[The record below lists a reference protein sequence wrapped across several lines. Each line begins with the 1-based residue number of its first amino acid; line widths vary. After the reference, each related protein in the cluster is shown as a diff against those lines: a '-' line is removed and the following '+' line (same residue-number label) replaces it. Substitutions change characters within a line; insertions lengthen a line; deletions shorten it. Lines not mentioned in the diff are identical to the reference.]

1 MGKRFILSEDEKLNI
16 RDLYKGLI
24 NEQSERLPSITD
36 QTVLCDIIDGR
47 AAVRRGDRGDLVKI
61 FQEALIECGYDVG
74 STGADGIFGG
84 DTARAVGEFQR
95 DNSLQIDRAIGPET
109 SGALCQKGCLDQKCK
124 ECKQYKENPK
134 VDNEKLRGD
143 ENTIGTQPIKDG
155 SINIDCQRVQGCIS
169 EFMLE
174 FQEDSCLDEDM
185 LRKLLKCVGVGSC
198 FDGGEIPQKTGFIPI
213 NGGDKTTDV

>member
-24 NEQSERLPSITD
+24 NEQSERLPGITD
-36 QTVLCDIIDGR
+36 QTVLCNIIDGR

-84 DTARAVGEFQR
+84 NTARAVGEFQR

-134 VDNEKLRGD
+134 VDSEKLRGD
-143 ENTIGTQPIKDG
+143 ESTIGTQPIKDG
-155 SINIDCQRVQGCIS
+155 SINIDCQKVQGCIS

-185 LRKLLKCVGVGSC
+185 LRKLLKCVGVGNC
-198 FDGGEIPQKTGFIPI
+198 FDDGEIPQKTGFIPI
-213 NGGDKTTDV
+213 NGGDKTIDV